1 MEATNQLDVAVI
13 GAGAAGLTAAA
24 RMAARGLR
32 VVVFEARERVG
43 GRIWTVRPQ
52 GWPGPVELGAEFVHG
67 GNRALTDVLRAGRI
81 GKREVPDRHWLA
93 EKGGL
98 RPMPDAWERI
108 DAAMRRIGKDYRGSF
123 ADWMASHRDEFA
135 AADRTLVET
144 FVKGFQGAPP
154 DRMSAHSL
162 FEATK
167 TEEEQARPI
176 GGYNRIVDLLRRRL
190 VRAGASVRT
199 LCAVD
204 QVNWRSG
211 RAILR
216 AGSETWSA
224 RAAVVTVPLGVLK
237 APRGEAGSIRF
248 VPALREKARVLRG
261 LESGHA
267 MRLALLL
274 PADVWRRG
282 PIPKPLREE
291 NGRAFGFVHSDE
303 EYFPVWWSE
312 APSPILV
319 GWTGGEAARKMRGWP
334 GERIFDT
341 ARRTLAKLLGCS
353 AAELARTIVDWRTH
367 DWAADVFTRGAYSF
381 SMAGK
386 ENAPR
391 ELARPVAGTLFF
403 GGEATAD
410 PLEVG
415 TVHGAIASGVRV
427 ADEVLAALRPRS
439 R

>member
-1 MEATNQLDVAVI
+1 
-13 GAGAAGLTAAA
+13 
-24 RMAARGLR
+24 
-32 VVVFEARERVG
+32 
-43 GRIWTVRPQ
+43 
-52 GWPGPVELGAEFVHG
+52 
-67 GNRALTDVLRAGRI
+67 
-81 GKREVPDRHWLA
+81 
-93 EKGGL
+93 
-98 RPMPDAWERI
+98 MPDAWERI
-108 DAAMRRIGKDYRGSF
+108 DAAMRRIGEDYRGSF
-123 ADWMASHRDEFA
+123 ANWLAKHRDEFA

-167 TEEEQARPI
+167 AEEEQARPV
-176 GGYNRIVDLLRRRL
+176 GGYDQMIDLLCRRL

-204 QVNWRSG
+204 QVGWRSG
-211 RAILR
+211 QVTLR
-216 AGSETWSA
+216 AARETWNA

-237 APRGEAGSIRF
+237 APRGEAGAIQF
-248 VPALREKARVLRG
+248 GPALREKARLLRQ

-267 MRLALLL
+267 IRLALLMR
-274 PADVWRRG
+274 ADVWRRG

-291 NGRAFGFVHSDE
+291 KGRAFGFVHSDE
-303 EYFPVWWSE
+303 AFFPVWWSE
-312 APSPILV
+312 APSPVLV

-341 ARRTLAKLLGCS
+341 ACRTLAKLLGCS
-353 AAELARTIVDWRTH
+353 RAELARTIVDWRTH

-403 GGEATAD
+403 AGEATAG

-415 TVHGAIASGVRV
+415 TVHGAIASGGRA
-427 ADEVLAALRPRS
+427 ADEAVAALRPRS